1 MGKYGTY
8 LEFNRSQEAPKHCPT
23 FDSLIQCCAIAHF
36 RLPPVCPRFAPSLP
50 PVWLP
55 LHFCHWFLSD
65 GESIFLSTCFLEG
78 KSDEKRGDGS
88 WGGKV
93 KFENK
98 QGAWGGLGRWV
109 AGRGGEW
116 VVIVQ
121 IDSDFCSCQCRIW
134 GKTTLHPFVGWM
146 WDIGNTMWDDPTS
159 FQFHFRF
166 YIWNIKTKIVERQQL
181 HRCNAIHLPRQPPYA
196 WFWHIKISVPKSK
209 SKIHF
214 LQKSHIH
221 PTFTEGNPVS
231 INVILKVFT
240 FLEVPHA
247 SHIMSKEHPT
257 CIPHIWYTPNRQTVS
272 VIWGSMH

>member
-1 MGKYGTY
+1 MSYSQVLRPTSYGKWVGGPMSLKQGNFSFRARTAHNWLRMGEYGTY
-8 LEFNRSQEAPKHCPT
+8 LEFCRSEEAPRHCQTSDSPT
-23 FDSLIQCCAIAHF
+23 QSCARAHF
-36 RLPPVCPRFAPSLP
+36 RSP

-78 KSDEKRGDGS
+78 KSDEKRGDES

-134 GKTTLHPFVGWM
+134 T
-146 WDIGNTMWDDPTS
+146 
-159 FQFHFRF
+159 
-166 YIWNIKTKIVERQQL
+166 
-181 HRCNAIHLPRQPPYA
+181 
-196 WFWHIKISVPKSK
+196 
-209 SKIHF
+209 
-214 LQKSHIH
+214 
-221 PTFTEGNPVS
+221 
-231 INVILKVFT
+231 
-240 FLEVPHA
+240 
-247 SHIMSKEHPT
+247 
-257 CIPHIWYTPNRQTVS
+257 
-272 VIWGSMH
+272 

>member
-1 MGKYGTY
+1 MCQSLPTSSQVLRPTSYGKWVGRPMYLKRGNFSFQARTAQNQLRMGKYGTY
-8 LEFNRSQEAPKHCPT
+8 LEFSRSQEAPKHCPT

-78 KSDEKRGDGS
+78 KSDEKRGDES

-134 GKTTLHPFVGWM
+134 T
-146 WDIGNTMWDDPTS
+146 
-159 FQFHFRF
+159 
-166 YIWNIKTKIVERQQL
+166 
-181 HRCNAIHLPRQPPYA
+181 
-196 WFWHIKISVPKSK
+196 
-209 SKIHF
+209 
-214 LQKSHIH
+214 
-221 PTFTEGNPVS
+221 
-231 INVILKVFT
+231 
-240 FLEVPHA
+240 
-247 SHIMSKEHPT
+247 
-257 CIPHIWYTPNRQTVS
+257 
-272 VIWGSMH
+272 